1 MDLKQLRSF
10 LCLTEEL
17 HFGRAAERLG
27 MSQPPLSQQIRAL
40 EDELGVR
47 LFERSSRRVQITEAG
62 RLFEPEARRTLAQAD
77 HARMVARMALH
88 GQRGRLRISF
98 TSSGPYVARLSE
110 TLHDY
115 RRHYP
120 EVELTVREL
129 GTFDQVEMLRRED
142 IDIGMVR
149 AATAPTLP
157 AGLCTRC
164 LVEEEMMVA
173 VRADHPLATQ
183 INPPSL
189 LECAEHPLV
198 ITTAAGASSYYE
210 DVFARTRAAGVPLR
224 IASEAAGLA
233 TLLGLVAAGFGA
245 TLLPRSLMRLRVDN
259 VVYRPLSEPVM
270 TRLWI
275 IHPEHPR
282 PTAQAFLDILL
293 GRLPG
298 DASPELQVPA
308 G

>member
-10 LCLTEEL
+10 LCVSEEL

-40 EDELGVR
+40 EEELGVR

-98 TSSGPYVARLSE
+98 TSSGPYVAPLAQA
-110 TLHDY
+110 LHTY
-115 RRHYP
+115 RQHYP

-129 GTFDQVEMLRRED
+129 GTHDQIEMLRREE
-142 IDIGMVR
+142 IDLGMVR
-149 AATAPTLP
+149 TASAPTLP
-157 AGLCTRC
+157 ASLAARC

-183 INPPSL
+183 IQLPSL
-189 LECAEHPLV
+189 LECAQHPLV

-210 DVFARTRAAGVPLR
+210 DVFARTRAAGIPLR

-270 TRLWI
+270 TRLWL
-275 IHPEHPR
+275 IHPERPR
-282 PTAQAFLDILL
+282 PTAQAFLDIVL
-293 GRLPG
+293 GRAP
-298 DASPELQVPA
+298 ASGSDGLGVHR
-308 G
+308 